1 MFNKKKRIPQNNQEP
16 SVENLNDSEMSEVSE
31 EIPAPALRDQD
42 ISQPS
47 SPIEPEM
54 SNEPE
59 NSANE
64 EVNEDKSDNSPT
76 EVDEADDA
84 DSPEAE
90 NADTPASPETPTLEA
105 LEKAYCLG
113 AGIDEESF
121 LKAKHH
127 LSEIAEAVNSKAFKP
142 EMIDLALKLLNLD
155 SLIEDA
161 RREGLEQGK
170 KENIAE
176 AFRNKRKKAE
186 EAASIPHLHGS
197 KGLGSSTK
205 GTIFDIARDVY

>member
-16 SVENLNDSEMSEVSE
+16 SDEKLYDSEMSEVSE
-31 EIPAPALRDQD
+31 VIPAPALRDQD

-47 SPIEPEM
+47 SLEENTTIPIEPEI
-54 SNEPE
+54 STEPE
-59 NSANE
+59 ISNDPEISDNE
-64 EVNEDKSDNSPT
+64 EGNEEDSEDNS
-76 EVDEADDA
+76 
-84 DSPEAE
+84 
-90 NADTPASPETPTLEA
+90 PASPESPTLEA

-121 LKAKHH
+121 VKAKHH
-127 LSEIAEAVNSKAFKP
+127 LYEIAEAVNSKAFKP

-186 EAASIPHLHGS
+186 EAASLPHLHGS
-197 KGLGSSTK
+197 KGLGSPTK
-205 GTIFDIARDVY
+205 GSIFDIARDVY